1 MRARLASAVMSRR
14 QMLLA
19 ASAASAFGIAGPAM
33 ARQAGAY
40 PLDDF
45 FVLETYVA
53 AALSPS
59 GAKVAMVRQQPEG
72 DGRRTSLEILDA
84 ANPTGPRTGV
94 PIGPHEVQSLEWA
107 SETRVVV
114 RLIMRATAA
123 LRGSAAT
130 YMQPE
135 VYEIQSRRVV
145 SIDVNT
151 GHSAMMFEGTG
162 QRVRASLD
170 LGWIVDMLHDEPDHV
185 LMAAWEASGI
195 LALHRVNITTGQA
208 QLVERGTRNTFGW
221 YTQNGVAVIRRDV
234 NGRGNVERVYARA
247 PGESDW
253 RFVRQVR
260 IKDAPEFAWIAPTE
274 RPGVGL
280 VMARLEGEDVESVR
294 ELDLRTLAFG
304 PPISQRTAR
313 DVSFGLRD
321 HRDHY
326 LGAAYYQDRLE
337 YDFAET
343 QLAPHH
349 RAMNQFF
356 GGNCNVAIEDTSQD
370 LNRILVSVDGPQEPG
385 AWYLYDRAARHFEY
399 LGSRRML
406 EGPRLGT
413 AEVLRVPTRDGAEI
427 EAILTRPASGAPGPL
442 VVLAHGGPEVRDY
455 YGWDRQAQVLA
466 AQGWWVIQPNFRGS
480 GGYGHAFAQAGWRRW
495 GERMQ
500 EDIEDA
506 VAFAIA
512 QRGLPADKVAIM
524 GTSYGGYAALM
535 GAVRRPD
542 LYKAAIGICGVYDL
556 PDMLATE
563 RRDDDSSD
571 QIIYRFWVDRI
582 GDPTTDRAA
591 LEAAS
596 PRQRAAEIACP
607 VLLVHGDQDYVVSVM
622 QSTGMRDALN
632 RAGKTVE
639 YVPVVNGGHAD
650 WEDDAE
656 ARLQARYLRLLRS
669 VFA

>member
-1 MRARLASAVMSRR
+1 MGPLLASAAMSRR

-19 ASAASAFGIAGPAM
+19 AGAASAFGMSGPAL
-33 ARQAGAY
+33 ARQTGAY

-45 FVLETYVA
+45 FALETFVA

-72 DGRRTSLEILDA
+72 DGRRASLEVIDA
-84 ANPTGPRTGV
+84 ANPSGPRTGV

-107 SETRVVV
+107 SETRVVA
-114 RLIMRATAA
+114 RLILRATAA
-123 LRGSAAT
+123 MRGSASTMIA
-130 YMQPE
+130 PE

-151 GHSAMMFEGTG
+151 GESAMMFENTG
-162 QRVRASLD
+162 QRVRATLD
-170 LGWIVDMLHDEPDHV
+170 LGWIVDMLHDEPNHV
-185 LMAAWEASGI
+185 MMAAWEPVGI
-195 LALHRVNITTGQA
+195 LALYRVDITTGQA
-208 QLVERGTRNTFGW
+208 QLVERGVRNTIGW
-221 YTQNGVAVIRRDV
+221 YTQNGVAVIRRDI
-234 NGRGNVERVYARA
+234 NARGNVERVFARA
-247 PGESDW
+247 PGETEW

-260 IKDAPEFAWIAPTE
+260 VKDAPEFAWIAPTD

-280 VMARLEGEDVESVR
+280 VMARLDGEDVESVR

-304 PPISQRTAR
+304 PPISQRTGR
-313 DVSFGLRD
+313 DVAFGLRD
-321 HRDHY
+321 HRGQY
-326 LGAAYYQDRLE
+326 LGAAYYQNRLE
-337 YDFAET
+337 YDFADA

-356 GGNCNVAIEDTSQD
+356 GGNSNVMVDDVSQD

-399 LGSRRML
+399 LGSRRSF
-406 EGPRLGT
+406 EGPRLGS
-413 AEVLRVPTRDGAEI
+413 AEILRVPTRDGAEI
-427 EAILTRPASGAPGPL
+427 EAVLTRPPGGAPGPL
-442 VVLAHGGPEVRDY
+442 VVLAHGGPEDRDH
-455 YGWDRQAQVLA
+455 YGWDRQAQILA
-466 AQGWWVIQPNFRGS
+466 AQGWWVLQPNFRGS

-495 GERMQ
+495 GDRMQ

-512 QRGLPADKVAIM
+512 QRNLPADKVAIM

-556 PDMLATE
+556 PDVLAAQ

-582 GDPTTDRAA
+582 GDPTADRAT
-591 LEAAS
+591 LDAAS
-596 PRQRAAEIACP
+596 PRQRASEIACP
-607 VLLVHGDQDYVVSVM
+607 VLLVHGDRDGVVPVL
-622 QSTGMRDALN
+622 QSTRMRDALN
-632 RAGKTVE
+632 SAGKTVD

-650 WEDDAE
+650 WEDDVE
-656 ARLQARYLRLLRS
+656 VRLQARYISLLRS
-669 VFA
+669 AFA

>member
-1 MRARLASAVMSRR
+1 
-14 QMLLA
+14 
-19 ASAASAFGIAGPAM
+19 
-33 ARQAGAY
+33 
-40 PLDDF
+40 
-45 FVLETYVA
+45 
-53 AALSPS
+53 
-59 GAKVAMVRQQPEG
+59 
-72 DGRRTSLEILDA
+72 
-84 ANPTGPRTGV
+84 
-94 PIGPHEVQSLEWA
+94 
-107 SETRVVV
+107 
-114 RLIMRATAA
+114 
-123 LRGSAAT
+123 
-130 YMQPE
+130 
-135 VYEIQSRRVV
+135 
-145 SIDVNT
+145 
-151 GHSAMMFEGTG
+151 
-162 QRVRASLD
+162 
-170 LGWIVDMLHDEPDHV
+170 
-185 LMAAWEASGI
+185 
-195 LALHRVNITTGQA
+195 
-208 QLVERGTRNTFGW
+208 
-221 YTQNGVAVIRRDV
+221 
-234 NGRGNVERVYARA
+234 
-247 PGESDW
+247 
-253 RFVRQVR
+253 
-260 IKDAPEFAWIAPTE
+260 
-274 RPGVGL
+274 
-280 VMARLEGEDVESVR
+280 
-294 ELDLRTLAFG
+294 
-304 PPISQRTAR
+304 
-313 DVSFGLRD
+313 
-321 HRDHY
+321 
-326 LGAAYYQDRLE
+326 
-337 YDFAET
+337 
-343 QLAPHH
+343 
-349 RAMNQFF
+349 
-356 GGNCNVAIEDTSQD
+356 
-370 LNRILVSVDGPQEPG
+370 
-385 AWYLYDRAARHFEY
+385 
-399 LGSRRML
+399 
-406 EGPRLGT
+406 
-413 AEVLRVPTRDGAEI
+413 
-427 EAILTRPASGAPGPL
+427 
-442 VVLAHGGPEVRDY
+442 
-455 YGWDRQAQVLA
+455 
-466 AQGWWVIQPNFRGS
+466 VIQPNFRGS